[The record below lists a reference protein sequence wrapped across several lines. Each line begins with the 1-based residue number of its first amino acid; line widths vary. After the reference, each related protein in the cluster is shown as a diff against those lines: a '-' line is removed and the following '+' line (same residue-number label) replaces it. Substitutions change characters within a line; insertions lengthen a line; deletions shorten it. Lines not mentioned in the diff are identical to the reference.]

1 MAAPTPAASASGG
14 LTEGAVARRE
24 DFMLD
29 SLVCAVEV
37 LFFIYYS
44 YQVRHR
50 TVRGKSNIVFF
61 QTLCYATPSGFS
73 VRLKRHFSLIGAKG
87 LVCIADE
94 MLCEQIVSHGTLN
107 GGTVF
112 DRPSTPLTPLPP
124 RPPPCALPPL
134 PPCPRRYPSGTE
146 NTQIKPAEAM
156 QLVNLLETAGRELL
170 ALQKIVGDNNPLK
183 LAGKSLQNGFRAGAG
198 AGPFGSF
205 GGGAAAA
212 AAASAAA
219 AAAGGG
225 GGVGGGAQRQRD
237 VVRLCAVMEITSV
250 LLCTLSV
257 ALSQVLILLMHM
269 YGAVHISING
279 VAVSVYVTLSVDVQ
293 SGIFFYCR
301 WCLPLYMGGLVSV
314 LCFFCPRAKGKS
326 MLWFSSICIA
336 PGCAFSRCVCHNELR
351 WGGVVVSK
359 TLIYCCCLSGTI
371 IYACGFSLPWFVRVF
386 THGASF
392 VDHGLRRQ
400 WAGR

>member
-107 GGTVF
+107 GGTVWDVF

-293 SGIFFYCR
+293 SGIFFIVVGAYLCI
-301 WCLPLYMGGLVSV
+301 WGALYLFYVSFVRGRRVRACYGFRLSV
-314 LCFFCPRAKGKS
+314 LLQGVRFRVV
-326 MLWFSSICIA
+326 
-336 PGCAFSRCVCHNELR
+336 CATTS
-351 WGGVVVSK
+351 
-359 TLIYCCCLSGTI
+359 
-371 IYACGFSLPWFVRVF
+371 
-386 THGASF
+386 
-392 VDHGLRRQ
+392 
-400 WAGR
+400 